1 MGTHEVVIRRVSV
14 LEQAMRGDI
23 MGAKEYTAK
32 EIAHYIVNK
41 CIHDRKPISNLQ
53 LQKILY
59 FVQER
64 YIKSTGNL
72 LFSDDFVAW
81 KYGPVILSI
90 YNEFSGNGGS
100 LITKE
105 PSEYTVD
112 GFVQEIINP
121 VIDKYRE
128 MYPWDLVGE
137 SHKSGGAW
145 DRTFKNGEGC
155 GDKIPQEFMAEDA
168 ICQK

>member
-1 MGTHEVVIRRVSV
+1 MIADDKGS
-14 LEQAMRGDI
+14 I
-23 MGAKEYTAK
+23 MCVKEYTAK

-41 CIHDRKPISNLQ
+41 CIHDRKPISNPQ

-59 FVQER
+59 FAQER
-64 YIKSTGNL
+64 YIKTMGDL
-72 LFSDDFVAW
+72 LFSDDFVALR
-81 KYGPVILSI
+81 YGPFILSI

-105 PSEYTVD
+105 ASEYTVD

-128 MYPWDLVGE
+128 MYPWDLVRE
-137 SHKSGGAW
+137 SHKRKGAW

-168 ICQK
+168 RNF